1 MNRECPFVG
10 HRLSLGAGRKEEE
23 KTASRAQT
31 LGGKYDVDIVG
42 KKHIASKQI
51 AFAVEIFFFWF
62 EAECDFNEK
71 EGFVLVECVME
82 EGSRNEK
89 LRGKTH

>member
-51 AFAVEIFFFWF
+51 AFAVEIFFF
-62 EAECDFNEK
+62 
-71 EGFVLVECVME
+71 G
-82 EGSRNEK
+82 
-89 LRGKTH
+89 LRPSAISMKRKDLCWSSV